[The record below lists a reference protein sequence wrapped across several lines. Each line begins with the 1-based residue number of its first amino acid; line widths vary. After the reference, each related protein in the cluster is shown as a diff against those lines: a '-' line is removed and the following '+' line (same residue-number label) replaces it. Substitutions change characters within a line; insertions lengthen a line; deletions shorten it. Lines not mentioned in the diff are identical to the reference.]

1 MSSLIEVE
9 SIAERA
15 FDVIATVPSM
25 ETVVSALR
33 DLLGVAH
40 VVYNC
45 SASGPDPTVR
55 PYVKMTYP
63 SDWIK
68 RYVLMDYAGIDPVLR
83 RGFSSALAFDWSEIV
98 VRTPQEGAM
107 LADAARHGIGPHGL
121 SIPVTSRSGHRGL
134 FSVAHGGEAGG
145 WTRYRDANLAGLVG
159 IANRLHRRVLDQEFG
174 EPPAHLSQ
182 REVECLSWS
191 ARGKEAADIATI
203 LDISVHTV
211 RDYLKSARFKLDCV
225 NVAQAVSK
233 ALVLGLISA

>member
-1 MSSLIEVE
+1 MSPLIPVE
-9 SIAERA
+9 TIVERA
-15 FDVIATVPSM
+15 FDVIESVDSV
-25 ETVVSALR
+25 ENVVSDLR
-33 DLLGVAH
+33 TLLGVDH

-45 SASGPDPTVR
+45 SGSGSDPTVR

-68 RYVLMDYAGIDPVLR
+68 RYVLMDYANVDPVLK

-98 VRTPQEGAM
+98 VKSAQEQAM
-107 LADAARHGIGPHGL
+107 LRDAIGHGIGPHGL
-121 SIPVTSRSGHRGL
+121 SIPVTSRLGHRGL
-134 FSVAHGGEAGG
+134 FSVSHAGDGED
-145 WTRYRDANLAGLVG
+145 WRRYRADNIKGLVD
-159 IANRLHRRVLDQEFG
+159 IANRIHRRVLQQEFG
-174 EPPAHLSQ
+174 ETRAHLTV

-191 ARGKEAADIATI
+191 AQGKEAADIAGI

-233 ALVLGLISA
+233 AIAHGLISV